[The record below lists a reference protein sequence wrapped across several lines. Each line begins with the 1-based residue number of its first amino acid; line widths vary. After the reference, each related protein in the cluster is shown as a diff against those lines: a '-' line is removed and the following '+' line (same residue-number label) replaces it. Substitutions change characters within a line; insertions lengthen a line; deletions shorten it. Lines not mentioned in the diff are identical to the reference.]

1 MECLSGTIGLLILAG
16 TIFVTCSVTLTLA
29 LVPQFQERRRSVERA
44 AFLRA
49 QLLHQLDILPSYLQE
64 RDRALSIDQRDI
76 LDAFCCLAQ
85 QTSLLEIDE
94 WDSILRVHA
103 LMMTSRNRPSLS
115 KREARL
121 AQQAIHH
128 AKGVLQRHDSDAVRQ
143 DLSWTRIFAGH
154 RRPRTVRKS
163 SPNRSFNLRE
173 TIGS

>member
-94 WDSILRVHA
+94 WDSVLRVHA
-103 LMMTSRNRPSLS
+103 LMMTSRNRPSFS

-128 AKGVLQRHDSDAVRQ
+128 AKAVHRAGSNTTPRQIPSSFPSQSAALRRHRVR
-143 DLSWTRIFAGH
+143 SRSIH
-154 RRPRTVRKS
+154 SVPVR
-163 SPNRSFNLRE
+163 
-173 TIGS
+173 G